1 MDFYKLK
8 EPYFIGEI
16 GINHNG
22 DLQIAKKLIDAIF
35 ACNWDC
41 AKFQKRNPDIAV
53 PEKQKSVIRDTPW
66 GRIPYI
72 EYKYKVEFGQK
83 EYEYIDKYCKEKPVD
98 WTASVWDIDSLN
110 FLTQFDIPFIKIP
123 SAKITNDELIIESAK
138 TQIPL
143 CISTGMST
151 VEEIDKAVNLAKK
164 YGKPPVIMHCNS
176 NYPTPYDEINLNV
189 IPFLEN
195 RYPDCI
201 IGYSGHEKGLE
212 PTVIAIALG
221 AKIIERHITLSHNMW
236 GTDQKSSLEVLA
248 MDMLKKRS
256 KDVRIILGSDKK
268 TITKSEIP
276 IRLKLR
282 GN

>member
-41 AKFQKRNPDIAV
+41 AKFQKRNPDVAV

-66 GRIPYI
+66 RRISYI

-83 EYEYIDKYCKEKPVD
+83 EYKYIDKYCKEKPVD

-110 FLTQFDIPFIKIP
+110 FLTQFDIPFIKIS
-123 SAKITNDELIIESAK
+123 SAKITNDELIIEAAK

-164 YGKPPVIMHCNS
+164 YGKPPVVMHCNS
-176 NYPTPYDEINLNV
+176 SYPTPHDEVNLNI
-189 IPFLEN
+189 IPFLAD

-221 AKIIERHITLSHNMW
+221 AKVIERHITLSHDMW
-236 GTDQKSSLEVLA
+236 GTDQESSLEVLA
-248 MDMLKKRS
+248 MEMLKKRS
-256 KDVRIILGSDKK
+256 KDVRKILGSDRK

-282 GN
+282 GD